1 MAKPKPKKPAPA
13 EQAVRAAP
21 AAAKQEHKAL
31 FIERMSNTKIIIFI
45 LCATALCLVPV
56 LQNEFLAFDDPS
68 YVTDNPLIQHLGLG
82 NIKAF
87 FTRQFVST
95 YQPLVM
101 LSYAVEF
108 KLFGMSGPGFHLFSL
123 VVHLVNVALVYLL
136 AQRLLKDRIAA
147 VVTALLFGIHPLHVE
162 SVAWVASQKDV
173 LYACFFLA
181 SSLCYLRF
189 VSDNNRKY
197 YLLSMVLFVL
207 SLLSKAQAVVL
218 PVVFLLFDYLQG
230 RKIDGKAIVE
240 KVPFLVLSL
249 IFGVVALTMQ
259 TKTGAVQDF
268 SYFPFYERA
277 MFACYGFV
285 CYLLQTLVPI
295 KLSIFYPY
303 PETLDKINSVFVYI
317 APMVVAALAVVVI
330 KYRKSRIIM
339 FAALFFCITIALV
352 IQLIPVGTAV
362 RADRYSYVSLIGI
375 FLLAGYAFARL
386 YERRPAQQKTLTALA
401 GVYFVIIGGL
411 AFSRTM
417 VFKDSMT
424 VYNNALENYPS
435 FMIYNNRGVIFFNNK
450 EYKEALADFQEVE
463 KIKPAFP
470 NIWYNSGYAYQQMG
484 NMPKALEDYAH
495 ALQKDP
501 NNVDILSKVQTIHT
515 TQNNLPAALDDAN
528 KIIALKP
535 DMAEAYY
542 SRAEL
547 LGRMGKAKEA
557 MADLDKVIAMKP
569 DFVEVYNDRGIAN
582 SMAGNYEQALKDFD
596 KMIQLR
602 PNEWNARYNRSLTYK
617 ALGRYADAYNDAL
630 TAKNN
635 GRQVPEGYL
644 EELKKGA
651 GK

>member
-1 MAKPKPKKPAPA
+1 MAKQKKTAATEKAAHTSPPDPMPG
-13 EQAVRAAP
+13 QAG
-21 AAAKQEHKAL
+21 L
-31 FIERMSNTKIIIFI
+31 FITKVSNAKIIIFI
-45 LCATALCLVPV
+45 LCATALCLAPV
-56 LQNEFLAFDDPS
+56 LQNDFLAFDDPS

-123 VVHLVNVALVYLL
+123 LVHLVNVALVYLL

-189 VSDNNRKY
+189 SSDNNRKY
-197 YLLSMVLFVL
+197 YLLSMLLFVL

-218 PVVFLLFDYLQG
+218 PIVFLLFDYLQG
-230 RKIDGKAIVE
+230 RKIDGKAIIE

-285 CYLLQTLVPI
+285 CYLAQTLVPI

-317 APMVVAALAVVVI
+317 APFIVAALAVVVV
-330 KYRKSRIIM
+330 KFRKIRIVL
-339 FAALFFCITIALV
+339 FAALFFCVTIALV

-375 FLLAGYAFARL
+375 FLLAGYAFARV
-386 YERRPAQQKTLTALA
+386 YEQRPNQQKMFTMLA
-401 GVYFVIIGGL
+401 GVYFIIIGGL

-470 NIWYNSGYAYQQMG
+470 NIWYNSGYAYQQLG
-484 NMPKALEDYAH
+484 NLPKALSDYAQ
-495 ALQKDP
+495 ALPKDP
-501 NNVDILSKVQTIHT
+501 NNVDLLSKIQTIHT
-515 TQNNLPAALDDAN
+515 TQNDLAAALNDAN
-528 KIIALKP
+528 KIIVLKP

-547 LGRMGKAKEA
+547 LGRMGKPKEA
-557 MADLDKVIAMKP
+557 MADLDRVITLNP
-569 DFVEVYNDRGIAN
+569 NFVEVYNDRGIAN

-596 KMIQLR
+596 KMIQLK
-602 PNEWNARYNRSLTYK
+602 PNDWNAYFNRSLTLK
-617 ALGRYADAYNDAL
+617 SLGRYADAYNDAL

-635 GRQVPEGYL
+635 GRQVQEEYL
-644 EELKKGA
+644 EELKRLASK
-651 GK
+651 

>member
-1 MAKPKPKKPAPA
+1 MAKPKPKKPVTTA
-13 EQAVRAAP
+13 QAVRSAP
-21 AAAKQEHKAL
+21 PIPMHEQGGL
-31 FIERMSNTKIIIFI
+31 FINKVSNTKIIIFI

-101 LSYAVEF
+101 LSYAIEF
-108 KLFGMSGPGFHLFSL
+108 KLFGLSGPGFHLFSL
-123 VVHLVNVALVYLL
+123 LVHLVNVALVFLL

-173 LYACFFLA
+173 LYAGFFLA

-197 YLLSMVLFVL
+197 YLLSMLLFTL

-230 RKIDGKAIVE
+230 RKIDGKAIIE

-268 SYFPFYERA
+268 AYFPFYERA

-317 APMVVAALAVVVI
+317 APIIVAALAVVVI
-330 KYRKSRIIM
+330 RYRKIRILM

-362 RADRYSYVSLIGI
+362 RADRYSYISLIGI
-375 FLLAGYAFARL
+375 FLLAGYWFAKL
-386 YERRPAQQKTLTALA
+386 YEQRPARQKTLTMLA
-401 GVYFVIIGGL
+401 GIYFIIIGGL
-411 AFSRTM
+411 TFSRCA
-417 VFKDSMT
+417 VFKDSMN

-450 EYKEALADFQEVE
+450 QYKEALADFQEVE

-470 NIWYNSGYAYQQMG
+470 NIWYNSGYAYQQLG
-484 NMPKALEDYAH
+484 NMPKALSDYAE
-495 ALQKDP
+495 ALKKDP
-501 NNVDILSKVQTIHT
+501 NNVDIYTKMQTIHT
-515 TQNNLPAALDDAN
+515 TQNDLPAALNDAN
-528 KIIALKP
+528 KIIELKP
-535 DMAEAYY
+535 DKAEAYY
-542 SRAEL
+542 TRAEL

-557 MADLDKVIAMKP
+557 MTDLDKVIALKP

-582 SMAGNYEQALKDFD
+582 SMAGNYDQALKDFD
-596 KMIQLR
+596 KMIQLK
-602 PNEWNARYNRSLTYK
+602 PNDWNAYFNRSLTLK
-617 ALGRYADAYNDAL
+617 SLGRYADAYNDAM

-635 GRQVPEGYL
+635 GRQVQDQYIA
-644 EELKKGA
+644 ELKKLA

>member
-1 MAKPKPKKPAPA
+1 MAKPKPKKPATTEKA
-13 EQAVRAAP
+13 ERP
-21 AAAKQEHKAL
+21 AAQVAQQARTTL
-31 FIERMSNTKIIIFI
+31 FIERVSNTKIIVFI
-45 LCATALCLVPV
+45 LCATALCLVPI

-82 NIKAF
+82 AIKAF

-101 LSYAVEF
+101 LSYAVEY
-108 KLFGMSGPGFHLFSL
+108 KLFGVSGPGFHLFSL
-123 VVHLVNVALVYLL
+123 LVHLVNVALVFLL

-147 VVTALLFGIHPLHVE
+147 VITALLFGIHPLHVE

-189 VSDNNRKY
+189 VSDKNRKY
-197 YLLSMVLFVL
+197 YLLSMFLFVL

-230 RKIDGKAIVE
+230 RKIDGKTISE

-268 SYFPFYERA
+268 AYFPFYERA

-317 APMVVAALAVVVI
+317 APFIVAALAVVVI
-330 KYRKSRIIM
+330 KFRKSRVVM

-375 FLLAGYAFARL
+375 FLLAGYAFARI
-386 YERRPAQQKTLTALA
+386 YEQLPAQQKMLTMVA
-401 GVYFVIIGGL
+401 GIYFVVIGGL
-411 AFSRTM
+411 TFSRSM

-424 VYNNALENYPS
+424 AYNNALDNYPS

-470 NIWYNSGYAYQQMG
+470 NIWYNSGYAYQQLG
-484 NMPKALEDYAH
+484 NMPKALSDYAE
-495 ALQKDP
+495 ALKKDP
-501 NNVDILSKVQTIHT
+501 NNVDIYTKVQTIHT
-515 TQNNLPAALDDAN
+515 TQNDLPAALNDAN
-528 KIIALKP
+528 KIIELKP
-535 DMAEAYY
+535 DKAEAYY
-542 SRAEL
+542 TRAEL

-582 SMAGNYEQALKDFD
+582 SMAGNYDQALKDFD
-596 KMIQLR
+596 KMIQLK
-602 PNEWNARYNRSLTYK
+602 PNDWNAYFNRSLTYK

-630 TAKNN
+630 TAKKN
-635 GRQVPEGYL
+635 GRQVQDQYL
-644 EELKKGA
+644 EELKRLA

>member
-1 MAKPKPKKPAPA
+1 MAKQKKPVTTEKAVRSAPPA
-13 EQAVRAAP
+13 PVQEQAG
-21 AAAKQEHKAL
+21 L
-31 FIERMSNTKIIIFI
+31 FITKVSNTKIMVFI
-45 LCATALCLVPV
+45 LLATAVCLVPV
-56 LQNEFLAFDDPS
+56 LQNDFLAFDDPS

-101 LSYAVEF
+101 LSYAIEF
-108 KLFGMSGPGFHLFSL
+108 KLFGMSGPGFHFFSL
-123 VVHLVNVALVYLL
+123 LVHLANVALVYLL
-136 AQRLLKDRIAA
+136 AERLVKNRIAA

-189 VSDNNRKY
+189 VSDNNKKY
-197 YLLSMVLFVL
+197 YALAIVLFML

-230 RKIDGKAIVE
+230 RKIDGKAVVE
-240 KVPFLVLSL
+240 KVPFFALSL
-249 IFGVVALTMQ
+249 IFGIVAFTMQ

-268 SYFPFYERA
+268 AYFPFYERA
-277 MFACYGFV
+277 MFASYGFV
-285 CYLLQTLVPI
+285 CYIMQTLVPI

-303 PETLDKINSVFVYI
+303 PETLDKINSVLVYV
-317 APMVVAALAVVVI
+317 APVIVILLAVLVVRF
-330 KYRKSRIIM
+330 RKSRIVV

-362 RADRYSYVSLIGI
+362 RADRYTYVSLIGI
-375 FLLAGYAFARL
+375 FLLAGYAFAHQ
-386 YERRPAQQKTLTALA
+386 YEQHLAQQKTLTAVA
-401 GVYFVIIGGL
+401 GLYFIIIGGL
-411 AFSRTM
+411 TFNRATI
-417 VFKDSMT
+417 FKDSMT

-450 EYKEALADFQEVE
+450 QYKEALADFQEVE

-470 NIWYNSGYAYQQMG
+470 NIWYNSGYAWQQLG
-484 NMPKALEDYAH
+484 NMPKALADYAE
-495 ALQKDP
+495 ALKKDP
-501 NNVDILSKVQTIHT
+501 KNADIYTKIQTIHT
-515 TQNNLPAALDDAN
+515 GQNNLPAALEDAN
-528 KIIALKP
+528 KIIELKP

-542 SRAEL
+542 TRAEL
-547 LGRMGKAKEA
+547 LGRMGKVQEA
-557 MADLDKVIAMKP
+557 MADLNRVITMKP

-582 SMAGNYEQALKDFD
+582 SMAGNYDAALKDFD

-602 PNEWNARYNRSLTYK
+602 PNDWNAHFNRSLTLK
-617 ALGRYADAYNDAL
+617 ALHRYADAYNDAL

-635 GRQVPEGYL
+635 GRQVPDQYL
-644 EELKKGA
+644 EELRKLA

>member
-1 MAKPKPKKPAPA
+1 MAKPKTKKQITPEQIVRTAP
-13 EQAVRAAP
+13 P
-21 AAAKQEHKAL
+21 AAKQEHTSL
-31 FIERMSNTKIIIFI
+31 FIERVSNTKIMVFI

-101 LSYAVEF
+101 LSYAIEY
-108 KLFGMSGPGFHLFSL
+108 KIFGMSGPGFHLFSL
-123 VVHLVNVALVYLL
+123 LVHLVNVALVFLL

-147 VVTALLFGIHPLHVE
+147 VVTALLFGMHPLHVE

-197 YLLSMVLFVL
+197 YVQSMLLFVL

-230 RKIDGKAIVE
+230 RKIDGKAIIE

-285 CYLLQTLVPI
+285 CYLMQTVVPI

-317 APMVVAALAVVVI
+317 APFVVAALAVVVI
-330 KYRKSRIIM
+330 KYRKSRIVM

-375 FLLAGYAFARL
+375 FLLAGYAFAKM
-386 YERRPAQQKTLTALA
+386 YEQRPAQQKTLTALA
-401 GVYFVIIGGL
+401 GLYFIIIGGL
-411 AFSRTM
+411 TFSRAM
-417 VFKDSMT
+417 VFNDSMT

-450 EYKEALADFQEVE
+450 QYKEALADFQEVE
-463 KIKPAFP
+463 KVKPAFP
-470 NIWYNSGYAYQQMG
+470 NIWYNSGYAWQQLG
-484 NMPKALEDYAH
+484 NMPKALSDYTE
-495 ALQKDP
+495 ALKKDP
-501 NNVDILSKVQTIHT
+501 NNLDIYLKVQTIHT
-515 TQNNLPAALDDAN
+515 AQNDLPAALNDAN

-535 DMAEAYY
+535 DTAEAYY
-542 SRAEL
+542 TRAEL

-582 SMAGNYEQALKDFD
+582 SMAGNYDQALKDFN
-596 KMIQLR
+596 KMIQLK
-602 PNEWNARYNRSLTYK
+602 PTDWNARFNRSLTLK
-617 ALGRYADAYNDAL
+617 ALGRYADAYNDAM

-635 GRQVPEGYL
+635 GRQVPDQYL
-644 EELKKGA
+644 EELKRLA